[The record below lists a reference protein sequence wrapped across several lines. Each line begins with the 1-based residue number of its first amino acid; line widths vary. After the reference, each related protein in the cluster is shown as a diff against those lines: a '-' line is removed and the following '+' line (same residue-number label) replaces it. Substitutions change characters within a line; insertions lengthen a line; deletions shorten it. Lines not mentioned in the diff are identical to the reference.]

1 MALSGTC
8 ALLRHHSLSAE
19 WAETWAILTLDLEA
33 LLSDAFYDQDGTKQH
48 AFRCWVM
55 RRRHAIRELCVEWP
69 AYVPLEG
76 SLWMMP
82 LISSIVATLADAS
95 LTSLRYIFTCEVP
108 WMDTLVPM
116 GPAALQELHIQ
127 SCHLSVVPPALAT
140 LACSLTSLSIGLC
153 EGFAGHVGPPLGL
166 GKALACLTGL
176 QHLRL
181 DCATSASVLDGISQ
195 LTRLSSLVVTGGG
208 FVMLPRCLS
217 ALRGLASLELTD
229 SLLHSVPEVIK
240 HFTGLRTLLL
250 GGNRLGLNL
259 LDSVDPG
266 APQGVPLA
274 LSALRCL
281 ELLSLDRS
289 AYLREMPQAFLNLPR
304 LTRLMLGGGLSI
316 LAPGPYLGNLQ
327 ELSIRQCWCS
337 QQPRSLDALAGAT
350 SLRRLSLNHS
360 GVGLE
365 LPDAI
370 VQRAGLTYLD
380 FGGITMSRLPEGPY
394 TASVE
399 ELHLDSCAVRPGTL
413 ITSLPSLPYLS
424 RLNWQGNHKLGIAAA
439 RHLLARAPRLR
450 VLWMEEHCLTKPAR
464 QALQV
469 AEVAV
474 VDTTYHPF

>member
-1 MALSGTC
+1 
-8 ALLRHHSLSAE
+8 
-19 WAETWAILTLDLEA
+19 
-33 LLSDAFYDQDGTKQH
+33 
-48 AFRCWVM
+48 M

-181 DCATSASVLDGISQ
+181 DCATSASGELGGAWGLPAWRGAPGHVTAGLLVVAFFANNFGNHQPRAGVACLAVLDGISQ

-240 HFTGLRTLLL
+240 VGQLSGCQAARLCKGSLCIHQCAAAGQGGAGLVLL
-250 GGNRLGLNL
+250 GPVRL
-259 LDSVDPG
+259 DT
-266 APQGVPLA
+266 
-274 LSALRCL
+274 
-281 ELLSLDRS
+281 
-289 AYLREMPQAFLNLPR
+289 LP
-304 LTRLMLGGGLSI
+304 
-316 LAPGPYLGNLQ
+316 
-327 ELSIRQCWCS
+327 
-337 QQPRSLDALAGAT
+337 
-350 SLRRLSLNHS
+350 
-360 GVGLE
+360 
-365 LPDAI
+365 
-370 VQRAGLTYLD
+370 
-380 FGGITMSRLPEGPY
+380 
-394 TASVE
+394 
-399 ELHLDSCAVRPGTL
+399 
-413 ITSLPSLPYLS
+413 
-424 RLNWQGNHKLGIAAA
+424 
-439 RHLLARAPRLR
+439 
-450 VLWMEEHCLTKPAR
+450 
-464 QALQV
+464 
-469 AEVAV
+469 
-474 VDTTYHPF
+474 